1 MGQQAGQMADQAGQ
15 VAGQVKE
22 QATQQVTS
30 KLNDQKSRAAQGLDS
45 AADSLAQ
52 MGEQMRQQNPT
63 VANFMDTAGDKL
75 REFSTHLEQRDV
87 TELLDDVERYARRNP
102 GIFVGGAFALGLLG
116 ARFLRSSGQGGNGS
130 SGHYGQQSRYNSMY
144 NPYSSG
150 GYAGSDAVSAYGA
163 GAGYDRGTMTDYSG
177 GTTGATTGYTRG
189 TTGTTGMTDQPTT
202 TGERVGYG
210 ATDLTTNSST
220 PDTEV

>member
-1 MGQQAGQMADQAGQ
+1 MAQFSSQ
-15 VAGQVKE
+15 V
-22 QATQQVTS
+22 
-30 KLNDQKSRAAQGLDS
+30 
-45 AADSLAQ
+45 
-52 MGEQMRQQNPT
+52 RQQNPT

-75 REFSTHLEQRDV
+75 REFSTHLDQREV

-116 ARFLRSSGQGGNGS
+116 ARFLRSSGQGGS
-130 SGHYGQQSRYNSMY
+130 SGSNGGGYYGQQSRYNSMY

-150 GYAGSDAVSAYGA
+150 NYAGSDAVSAYDA
-163 GAGYDRGTMTDYSG
+163 GTGYDRGTTTDYTR
-177 GTTGATTGYTRG
+177 GTTGATTGYAPG
-189 TTGTTGMTDQPTT
+189 AAGMTDQTT
-202 TGERVGYG
+202 ATGERVGYG